1 MKIVAMS
8 GILAFSMAAQTPTEP
23 PPLVQLIRKPN
34 ISAAPARPYA
44 EAKATVNV
52 VGMIAVTGT
61 PEMWLVEAHQS
72 FASIGDLDKAAGTA
86 TTGGPAHPY
95 ADPTPDDVLLPG
107 RTMIAMY
114 RPDFS
119 YRADQ
124 AIRMFATARYFHIS
138 IYRVPSGAEAEFGDL
153 VRSRRAGMDKAN
165 LDRPD
170 VAYQVISGAASG
182 TYVFLA
188 PLVSFRALDD
198 TLAKMP
204 LYFEAVRGGKSGAEA
219 EISREHLLFRVDPR
233 ISYVSD
239 DFAAADPAFWRGM
252 TRGQ

>member
-1 MKIVAMS
+1 MKIIALS
-8 GILAFSMAAQTPTEP
+8 GMIAFSMAAQTPTEP

-34 ISAAPARPYA
+34 ISAAPVRPYA

-52 VGMIAVTGT
+52 VGMTAVTGM
-61 PEMWLVEAHQS
+61 PETWLVEAHQS
-72 FASIGDLDKAAGTA
+72 FASIEDLDKAASAA

-95 ADPTPDDVLLPG
+95 AGPTPDELLPPG

-114 RPDFS
+114 RADFS

-124 AIRMFATARYFHIS
+124 AIRMFPMARYFRIS
-138 IYRVPSGAEAEFGDL
+138 IYRVRSVAEAEFGDL
-153 VRSRRAGMDKAN
+153 VRSQRAGMDKAN

-170 VAYQVISGAASG
+170 VAYRVISGAPSG
-182 TYVFLA
+182 TYVFFA

-198 TLAKMP
+198 ALAKMP
-204 LYFEAVRGGKSGAEA
+204 LYFEAVRGGKTGAEA

-239 DFAAADPAFWRGM
+239 DFAAPDPAFWRA
-252 TRGQ
+252 TKQQ